1 MTGEAQPSAGPWRRR
16 LDGEPSIQEL
26 LDDPVIEAVMARDG
40 VGRVELEHLIDDVRE
55 RLIARKSR
63 RQRAERQALSLAQ

>member
-1 MTGEAQPSAGPWRRR
+1 MTAESRPSEVRWRRR

-40 VGRVELEHLIDDVRE
+40 VRRTELEHLICEMRVR
-55 RLIARKSR
+55 LAAREHPASR
-63 RQRAERQALSLAQ
+63 ELVTT

>member
-1 MTGEAQPSAGPWRRR
+1 MAKDTRPTGNRWRRR

-40 VGRVELEHLIDDVRE
+40 VARLDLEHLIAEMRDRLASRE
-55 RLIARKSR
+55 VVAG
-63 RQRAERQALSLAQ
+63 